1 MTAVWLVSAGILVV
15 VLATYALQ
23 AVLLSLRLLVWLL
36 VRVALPLLVLL
47 GWLIVLPFRPA
58 RRWPGCGRRGSDPN
72 PSRGVGADCFICGTL
87 RRDCAGSRSRCCATI

>member
-47 GWLIVLPFRPA
+47 GWLIVLPFRPRA
-58 RRWPGCGRRGSDPN
+58 AMAWMRAAGKRSESESRRRR
-72 PSRGVGADCFICGTL
+72 
-87 RRDCAGSRSRCCATI
+87 